1 MKWIQVQHSILIT
14 VKTEFQQWINSKEI
28 VIKKNEIFKIYL
40 FNVENDFVLTSEFLE
55 LENKYKMLMFI
66 FLSLYSK
73 IVVVS
78 DIIKLCLLT
87 AQ

>member
-1 MKWIQVQHSILIT
+1 MKQIQVQHSILIT

-78 DIIKLCLLT
+78 DIIKLCLL
-87 AQ
+87 AA